1 MNDVTIIIPV
11 YNSEMYISKCLDSV
25 LSQTYKNIDILVI
38 NDGSKDGS
46 QKIIDKY
53 KEKYSN
59 IKAIEQK
66 NIGVSRTRNNAI
78 KIVKTKYIMFMDND
92 DYIDKDYVETHVKNI
107 KSKDYDV
114 VISGYRRITEEN
126 KIIKKVS
133 LKDEE
138 WSKFMILA
146 PWAKIYKRE
155 YLIKNNIK
163 FLDNNIGEDVFFN
176 LQALQLTDKIKI
188 LDYIGYNWFYNTRS
202 VSNTIQ
208 KKYKD
213 LNVLELLN
221 KTYGILKEK
230 KILDKRYEVNE
241 LYFYRYLIWF
251 LIFSMKKT
259 TKEEI
264 NMQYDKMFTW
274 LEERFPTYKKNKLVG
289 FRKPVGEEKKLQFLY
304 KIFRITQNLKCSKLL
319 IYLITR

>member
-53 KEKYSN
+53 KEKHSN

-155 YLIKNNIK
+155 YLIKNNIE

-188 LDYIGYNWFYNTRS
+188 LDYIGYNWFYNTSS

-208 KKYKD
+208 K
-213 LNVLELLN
+213 N
-221 KTYGILKEK
+221 I
-230 KILDKRYEVNE
+230 KI
-241 LYFYRYLIWF
+241 
-251 LIFSMKKT
+251 
-259 TKEEI
+259 
-264 NMQYDKMFTW
+264 
-274 LEERFPTYKKNKLVG
+274 
-289 FRKPVGEEKKLQFLY
+289 
-304 KIFRITQNLKCSKLL
+304 
-319 IYLITR
+319 